1 MDTAPQPER
10 AAQPDGLPPRARYL
24 AFGTIAVALVVAV
37 LDSSIVN
44 VALPIIARDYGITPA
59 SAIWI
64 VNAYQLA
71 IVCAL
76 LPLASLGE
84 IVGYRRI
91 YAGGI
96 ALFTAASLACALAES
111 LPVLVASRM
120 VQGLGAAGIMSVNSA
135 LVRFIYPSALLGRGL
150 GYNALIVGAAAA
162 AGPSIAAAIL
172 SVAHWPWLFLVN
184 VPLGLVTL
192 IGAFRALP
200 ETPRSGARFDLL
212 SAALSAL
219 TFGLLITG
227 IDGLA
232 EPGAGWRQAAH
243 LGLAAAVGAAFVW
256 YQLRLPRPLLPL
268 DLLRIPVFAL
278 SMATSVCSFAAQAI
292 GLVALPFYLHDTL
305 GKSEAA
311 TGLLMTPWPLMTA
324 TLAAVSGPLAD
335 RYPPAALGGIGLAL
349 LSAGLASLALL
360 PAAPT
365 DLDVAWRLALCG
377 IGFGLFQTP
386 NNRIIVTSAPR
397 DRAGG
402 ASGLLAT
409 ARLTGQSTGV
419 AMVAVVFGLVALH
432 RTEAALWLAAGLA
445 GSGALASSLRLR
457 HR

>member
-1 MDTAPQPER
+1 MDTVPRPER
-10 AAQPDGLPPRARYL
+10 AAQPDGLPPRARRL
-24 AFGTIAVALVVAV
+24 AFATIAVALVISV
-37 LDSSIVN
+37 LDASIVN
-44 VALPIIARDYGITPA
+44 VALPIIARDYAITPA
-59 SAIWI
+59 SAIWV

-96 ALFTAASLACALAES
+96 AVFTAASLACALADS
-111 LPVLVASRM
+111 LPMLVAGRIA
-120 VQGLGAAGIMSVNSA
+120 QGFGAAGIMSVNSA
-135 LVRFIYPSALLGRGL
+135 LVRFVYPSAMLGRGL
-150 GYNALIVGAAAA
+150 GYNALVVGVASA

-172 SVAHWPWLFLVN
+172 SVATWPWLFLVN

-192 IGAFRALP
+192 VGAVKALP
-200 ETPRSGARFDLL
+200 ETPRSSARFDFA
-212 SAALSAL
+212 SAGLSAL
-219 TFGLLITG
+219 AFGLLITG

-232 EPGAGWRQAAH
+232 EPGTGPRQAAH
-243 LGLAAAVGAAFVW
+243 LSLALAVGAAFVW

-278 SMATSVCSFAAQAI
+278 SMASSVCSFAAQAI
-292 GLVALPFYLHDTL
+292 GYVALPFYLHDTL

-311 TGLLMTPWPLMTA
+311 TGFLMTPWPLMVA
-324 TLAAVSGPLAD
+324 AMAAVSGPLAD
-335 RYPPAALGGIGLAL
+335 RFPPALLGGIGMVL
-349 LSAGLASLALL
+349 LSVGLAALALL
-360 PAAPT
+360 PAAPA
-365 DLDVAWRLALCG
+365 DLDIAWRLALCG
-377 IGFGLFQTP
+377 TGFGFFQSP

-397 DRAGG
+397 ERAGG
-402 ASGLLAT
+402 ASGMLAT

-419 AMVAVVFGLVALH
+419 AMVAVVFGLAAAH
-432 RTEAALWLAAGLA
+432 RTETALWLAAGLA
-445 GSGALASSLRLR
+445 AAGALASSLRLR